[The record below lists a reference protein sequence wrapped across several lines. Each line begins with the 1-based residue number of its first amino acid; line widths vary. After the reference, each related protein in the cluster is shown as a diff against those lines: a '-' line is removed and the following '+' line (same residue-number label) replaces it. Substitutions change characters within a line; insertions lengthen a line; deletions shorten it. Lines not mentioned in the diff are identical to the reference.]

1 MLFPSRSKSF
11 TLLELLIVIGIL
23 AVLSTA
29 LIMVI
34 RPAEQFRKSRDSS
47 RVSQLDSLRTAL
59 NMALMENV
67 SLGEDH
73 TVYLSLPSN
82 DPSCSDLSLPPL
94 PNSWTYHCSNSQNFR
109 KIDGTGWIPI
119 NFTQLV
125 TVNLPALPID
135 PLNNTTYY
143 FTYTTGG
150 SYELTALLESSERH
164 EPALNDGDAFPGL
177 YAVGT
182 SLNLTPRTRDLGLV
196 GYWKMDES
204 SWTDNCSTLTV
215 QDSSGHGNH
224 GKACPNGYGPVTAL
238 GKVGNAGSFDGT
250 DDYVDCGND
259 ESLNITDAITIEAWV
274 KFGYLDY
281 TGGTGKLLTI
291 AKKGHPD
298 SIAPHTGWWFSY
310 ENRNNMN
317 AFNYTCFGNSN
328 GGYAGGGNNFFG
340 ASYNYT
346 FTTDKFYHIAF
357 TIGESEGR
365 LYIDGVQHGPT
376 KSFSN
381 LVLSNTTHLLYISND
396 SNLFQGLIDDVR
408 IYNRALSAEE
418 IQATYNATK

>member
-11 TLLELLIVIGIL
+11 TLLELLIVIGII

-34 RPAEQFRKSRDSS
+34 RPAEQFRKGRDSS

-94 PNSWTYHCSNSQNFR
+94 PNLWTYHCSNSSNYR

-119 NFTQLV
+119 NFTELV

-164 EPALNDGDAFPGL
+164 EPAINDGDAFPGL

-238 GKVGNAGSFDGT
+238 GKVGNAGSFDGS
-250 DDYVDCGND
+250 DDYVNCGNGG
-259 ESLNITDAITIEAWV
+259 SLNITDAITVAAWV
-274 KFGYLDY
+274 KSSVYSGDKDILTKNYYDWAFRQSW
-281 TGGTGKLLTI
+281 GGMEYYSL
-291 AKKGHPD
+291 
-298 SIAPHTGWWFSY
+298 
-310 ENRNNMN
+310 
-317 AFNYTCFGNSN
+317 C
-328 GGYAGGGNNFFG
+328 
-340 ASYNYT
+340 
-346 FTTDKFYHIAF
+346 
-357 TIGESEGR
+357 
-365 LYIDGVQHGPT
+365 
-376 KSFSN
+376 
-381 LVLSNTTHLLYISND
+381 
-396 SNLFQGLIDDVR
+396 
-408 IYNRALSAEE
+408 
-418 IQATYNATK
+418 

>member
-1 MLFPSRSKSF
+1 MLLPSRSKSF

-34 RPAEQFRKSRDSS
+34 RPAEQFRKGRDSS

-59 NMALMENV
+59 NMALMENID
-67 SLGEDH
+67 LGEDH

-82 DPSCSDLSLPPL
+82 DPSCSDLTLPPL
-94 PNSWTYHCSNSQNFR
+94 PNLWTYHCSNSSNYR

-119 NFTQLV
+119 NFTELV

-150 SYELTALLESSERH
+150 SYELTALLESPERH

-196 GYWKMDES
+196 GYWKMDEALWLSDCS
-204 SWTDNCSTLTV
+204 SPTV
-215 QDSSGHGNH
+215 QDSSGYGNH
-224 GKACPNGYGPVTAL
+224 GKACPNGQGPVTAP

-259 ESLNITDAITIEAWV
+259 ESLNITDAITIEAWIYV
-274 KFGYLDY
+274 SGFGTPNRNYIVNK
-281 TGGTGKLLTI
+281 GGSSLI
-291 AKKGHPD
+291 Y
-298 SIAPHTGWWFSY
+298 SIAVDGPSPKFVG
-310 ENRNNMN
+310 RV
-317 AFNYTCFGNSN
+317 YT
-328 GGYAGGGNNFFG
+328 
-340 ASYNYT
+340 
-346 FTTDKFYHIAF
+346 
-357 TIGESEGR
+357 
-365 LYIDGVQHGPT
+365 
-376 KSFSN
+376 
-381 LVLSNTTHLLYISND
+381 TTHNHNVIRTTATFSLNQWYHVVFTRDTTNGLRLFVNGVNEAVTVVEGVKNPSGFITISANPLEMGKYP
-396 SNLFQGLIDDVR
+396 SAGYYHNGLIDDVR

-418 IQATYNATK
+418 IQAIYNATK

>member
-11 TLLELLIVIGIL
+11 TLLELLIVIGII

-34 RPAEQFRKSRDSS
+34 RPAEQFRKGRDSS

-94 PNSWTYHCSNSQNFR
+94 PNLWTYHCSNSQNFR

-119 NFTQLV
+119 NFTELV

-164 EPALNDGDAFPGL
+164 EPAINDGDAFPGL

-196 GYWKMDES
+196 GYWPLDET
-204 SWTDNCSTLTV
+204 SWINDCSTLTV
-215 QDSSGHGNH
+215 QDSSGYGNH
-224 GKACPNGYGPVTAL
+224 GKACPNGYGPVTAP

-250 DDYVDCGND
+250 DDYAQAGIVPIESGDNFSVAGWINPSDWGTRQNDSPVYNGLINLYHRGGLKLYFMVRLVENQTACGQAGD
-259 ESLNITDAITIEAWV
+259 SCWGYWAAVRSLTDFQDNVFYHVVGV
-274 KFGYLDY
+274 K
-281 TGGTGKLLTI
+281 
-291 AKKGHPD
+291 
-298 SIAPHTGWWFSY
+298 
-310 ENRNNMN
+310 N
-317 AFNYTCFGNSN
+317 
-328 GGYAGGGNNFFG
+328 GNNLAIYVNEKKEREIPALSG
-340 ASYNYT
+340 WTVNYNYLT
-346 FTTDKFYHIAF
+346 NLWV
-357 TIGESEGR
+357 GR
-365 LYIDGVQHGPT
+365 GSWGYYKG
-376 KSFSN
+376 
-381 LVLSNTTHLLYISND
+381 LV
-396 SNLFQGLIDDVR
+396 DDVR

-418 IQATYNATK
+418 IQAIYNATK

>member
-11 TLLELLIVIGIL
+11 TLLELLIVIGII

-34 RPAEQFRKSRDSS
+34 RPAEQFRKGRDSS

-94 PNSWTYHCSNSQNFR
+94 PNLWTYHCSNSQNFR

-135 PLNNTTYY
+135 PINNTTYY

-164 EPALNDGDAFPGL
+164 DPAINDGDAFPGL

-224 GKACPNGYGPVTAL
+224 GKACPNGYGPVTAS

-259 ESLNITDAITIEAWV
+259 ASLNYFEKGLTVEAWGMQTESTGGSDSWLLD
-274 KFGYLDY
+274 KDY
-281 TGGTGKLLTI
+281 TGYRIWGIDMLTFWVRTPPALNWKYVAGPTLEYNKWYHVVGVVDNVNYKI
-291 AKKGHPD
+291 YIYVNGVRYGPTSLGEHYN
-298 SIAPHTGWWFSY
+298 FSY
-310 ENRNNMN
+310 
-317 AFNYTCFGNSN
+317 ANYYLRLGRRS
-328 GGYAGGGNNFFG
+328 A
-340 ASYNYT
+340 ASQ
-346 FTTDKFYHIAF
+346 FW
-357 TIGESEGR
+357 
-365 LYIDGVQHGPT
+365 P
-376 KSFSN
+376 
-381 LVLSNTTHLLYISND
+381 
-396 SNLFQGLIDDVR
+396 GLIDDVR

-418 IQATYNATK
+418 IQAIYNATK